1 MRYCLLVVL
10 CFYCVLTASGST
22 ILPAINS
29 TASAIPVIQ
38 QKTTRQNSCSSLFA
52 PTPRQVYRLTGEKL
66 SLKEKIALK
75 LFQHKLKKAALKRT
89 EKRQRDKGKT
99 AYILGLIAL
108 FGLLVPGLGLLSLP
122 LAILAIVTGNKAKKE
137 DPGNRNARRGVTL
150 GIATI
155 GIIVIVVGIVLL
167 VVALPVP

>member
-1 MRYCLLVVL
+1 MRYCLLLVF
-10 CFYCVLTASGST
+10 CFYCVLTANCSSIVPGIHST
-22 ILPAINS
+22 V
-29 TASAIPVIQ
+29 TTVTVVQQRPVPVHPY
-38 QKTTRQNSCSSLFA
+38 SSLFTVM
-52 PTPRQVYRLTGEKL
+52 PKRVYQLTGKKL

-75 LFQHKLKKAALKRT
+75 LFQHKLKKQTFKPT
-89 EKRQRDKGKT
+89 GKRQRDKGKT

-122 LAILAIVTGNKAKKE
+122 LAILAIVIGNKAKNE